1 MNEVLMSTYT
11 PTLTPGQTRYYRAV
25 ITNKGLEEGMTP
37 TSTTSAIAK
46 IAYLEGSR
54 PGLEIDQAMLRQEDG
69 TLVSDDT
76 LSKVPLYGSNGTL
89 PKKITNIGA
98 SAGKVAQLHDTAWDT
113 DAYIFRGWQI
123 GDTFFD
129 GTASMDAFVKAGPNE
144 TDALKEFLS
153 VADSDKVRL

>member
-1 MNEVLMSTYT
+1 
-11 PTLTPGQTRYYRAV
+11 
-25 ITNKGLEEGMTP
+25 MTP

-123 GDTFFD
+123 GDYIF
-129 GTASMDAFVKAGPNE
+129 
-144 TDALKEFLS
+144 
-153 VADSDKVRL
+153 